1 MQLRQL
7 NLLLMGK
14 ETSEV
19 ILFLMDSVKLR
30 FTLVQV
36 FSNAFQQTLPFLEIL
51 VTKMSLLLL
60 L

>member
-30 FTLVQV
+30 FILVQV
-36 FSNAFQQTLPFLEIL
+36 FSNAFQQTLSFLEIL
-51 VTKMSLLLL
+51 VTKISLLLL

>member
-30 FTLVQV
+30 FILVQV